1 MAPRRQAAL
10 AAQANMAAV
19 AAHEAD
25 DVMPVKVLKG
35 SRNKQLKPIKIE
47 KSSTVKASG
56 KAPSSKNPPDDPK
69 PSGSPGIPLVCLV
82 CTSTPRFSDLSHLLT
97 HLSSKGHL
105 QTQNDVRI
113 RATQDL
119 AAADKV
125 ATYDKW
131 YKDYGIERMLAERL
145 KAKDEKA
152 RGFSRSGQGTS
163 QTLKRK
169 KARSTLVKREANDS
183 MFTPPPTGRLLG
195 QQQAITYY
203 GDNDDLASASTPT
216 DDAIEWGPDDLE
228 SARLKGTVW
237 PGMGIFDAATPDQK
251 KQRNQR
257 KDASV
262 LRKMELSSQAITTLE
277 IVANL
282 DLEFERT
289 RDVYDAPS
297 VEGSPVI
304 KKSRRRQ
311 RRSGAAEEDGNAS
324 GVVVKEELADEAA
337 HRASSA
343 LAMQLQNGLY
353 KQEEVSELDSESLSE
368 KFDVT
373 SDIASTADGD
383 SDTLDYAGMIELDE
397 SHKEI
402 GGPDRGPNDQFFTVT
417 DRVSDVFQGGSAAGT
432 KASTTVKD
440 EPRFDVRNRIPLRS
454 MNANSNLSMASPTP
468 AAKQLS
474 RRTFTGKE
482 NNNGVQEHKMTSID
496 FYGVNNTHLNQ
507 AGMTTAINMDPNIF
521 TGYSMPDMYHLNP
534 VWGNPMLRAGH
545 HGFNPINANHN
556 HQQMMFSQQM
566 PMMNTFGNG
575 HHDHAQGSGVYQNG
589 HGA

>member
-1 MAPRRQAAL
+1 
-10 AAQANMAAV
+10 MAAV

-25 DVMPVKVLKG
+25 DVMPVKILKA
-35 SRNKQLKPIKIE
+35 SKTKQLKPIKIE
-47 KSSTVKASG
+47 KSSTVKTSG
-56 KAPSSKNPPDDPK
+56 KAPGSKNPPDDLK

-82 CTSTPRFSDLSHLLT
+82 CMNAPRFSDLSHLLT

-105 QTQNDVRI
+105 QTHNDVRI

-119 AAADKV
+119 VAAEKV

-152 RGFSRSGQGTS
+152 RGIPRPGQGAS

-169 KARSTLVKREANDS
+169 KARSTLVKREADDS

-282 DLEFERT
+282 DLEFERA

-297 VEGSPVI
+297 VEGSPVA
-304 KKSRRRQ
+304 KKSKRRQ
-311 RRSGAAEEDGNAS
+311 RRSGAAEENGNAS

-337 HRASSA
+337 HRAASA
-343 LAMQLQNGLY
+343 LAMQFQNGLY
-353 KQEEVSELDSESLSE
+353 KQEEASEVDSESLPE

-383 SDTLDYAGMIELDE
+383 SDTLGYAGMVELDE
-397 SHKEI
+397 SHKDVE
-402 GGPDRGPNDQFFTVT
+402 GPDQGPSEKFFTVT
-417 DRVSDVFQGGSAAGT
+417 GHVHDVFQGGSGAGT
-432 KASTTVKD
+432 KVSSAVKD
-440 EPRFDVRNRIPLRS
+440 EPRSIPE
-454 MNANSNLSMASPTP
+454 NSHHEHNMAG
-468 AAKQLS
+468 A
-474 RRTFTGKE
+474 
-482 NNNGVQEHKMTSID
+482 D
-496 FYGVNNTHLNQ
+496 FYGVNNNNLNQ
-507 AGMTTAINMDPNIF
+507 AGMTTAISMDPNIYN
-521 TGYSMPDMYHLNP
+521 TYPMPDMYHLNQ
-534 VWGNPMLRAGH
+534 VWGNPMLRAAH

-566 PMMNTFGNG
+566 PMMNTLGTG

>member
-1 MAPRRQAAL
+1 
-10 AAQANMAAV
+10 MAAV

-311 RRSGAAEEDGNAS
+311 RSSGAAEEDGNAS

-417 DRVSDVFQGGSAAGT
+417 DRVSDVFQGGSAAGKSLYYIRLPAHPLTQIIGT

-440 EPRFDVRNRIPLRS
+440 EPRSIPE
-454 MNANSNLSMASPTP
+454 NSHH
-468 AAKQLS
+468 
-474 RRTFTGKE
+474 
-482 NNNGVQEHKMTSID
+482 EHKMTSID